1 MGDAIIKGFSFGLLL
16 SFLVGPI
23 FFVLIET
30 SLKRGVKPALALD
43 LGVLLSDILY
53 IILAYNFS
61 SFLLSLKKHED
72 ILSACGGLIF
82 IGFGLVSM
90 LKVKK
95 GDPLLDEANKY
106 GTKDYFRFFM
116 KGFLLNMFNPSV
128 IFYWLGLFLF
138 GGQFGFTENEMLVF
152 FISILFSF
160 FSIDILKIVGAGQ
173 LKNFMTDSRLIK
185 VNRVIGLI
193 LIIFGAA
200 MIAKGFGWISLS

>member
-1 MGDAIIKGFSFGLLL
+1 MADAILRGFSFGLLL

-30 SLKRGVKPALALD
+30 SLKKGVKPALALD
-43 LGVLLSDILY
+43 LGVLISDILY

-61 SFLLSLKKHED
+61 TFLVGLKEHED
-72 ILSACGGLIF
+72 ILTGCGGLIF

-95 GDPLLDEANKY
+95 GDPLNEEANKY
-106 GTKDYFRFFM
+106 GGKDYVKFFM

-138 GGQFGFTENEMLVF
+138 GDQFGFSSNEMVVF
-152 FISILFSF
+152 FTSILVSF
-160 FSIDILKIVGAGQ
+160 FTVDVVKIIGAGQ
-173 LKNFMTDSRLIK
+173 LKSFMTEKRLLRI
-185 VNRVIGLI
+185 NRVIGFILI
-193 LIIFGAA
+193 LFGLV
-200 MIAKGFGWISLS
+200 MILKGFGIIKV